1 MFLNDAKSSV
11 TVAFAA
17 RFFAAEI
24 RGWRGEAPLWQ
35 MFWGYGVGVSA
46 LIAAVYALAIYTD
59 QTGLQQVLIICSAG
73 YSAWIL
79 VSVWRCAMNTREKF
93 WGLLARLLTVAWAG
107 NVIMVLAFL
116 QLDLVAK
123 YLGH

>member
-1 MFLNDAKSSV
+1 
-11 TVAFAA
+11 
-17 RFFAAEI
+17 
-24 RGWRGEAPLWQ
+24 
-35 MFWGYGVGVSA
+35 
-46 LIAAVYALAIYTD
+46 
-59 QTGLQQVLIICSAG
+59 
-73 YSAWIL
+73 
-79 VSVWRCAMNTREKF
+79 MNTREKF